1 MMLELSDLDAIKDT
15 ALRNFEA
22 RVAKA
27 DPSKPNEIECEAARL
42 ESQLEQ
48 LYSFTALLARRESD
62 MARTAEL
69 WAGLAR
75 TCDLFAGR
83 VFRLAQQ
90 HALNLSAYDRIL
102 DIRNATE
109 ELRALH
115 SR

>member
-1 MMLELSDLDAIKDT
+1 MTLELSDLDTIT
-15 ALRNFEA
+15 ESALKNFEA
-22 RVAKA
+22 RLAKA
-27 DPSKPNEIECEAARL
+27 DPSHPVEIEWEAARL

-48 LYSFTALLARRESD
+48 LYSFTALLARREPD

-69 WAGLAR
+69 WAELVK

-90 HALNLSAYDRIL
+90 HALNLSAYDRIG
-102 DIRNATE
+102 DIRGAAE

-115 SR
+115 SQ